1 MPLAYITQEVIIQ
14 QDHLNGSLLF
24 HNGSHLLNVHLQTTI
39 THKYTYSAVG
49 TSESCTDCCG
59 KSEAH
64 CTQPTGSYNATFLT
78 ILKVTGRHHLILTN
92 ISNQYS
98 FMIRCLTYGTDHFS
112 HTQRFTCRMQLR
124 TDHLFFLYFLVR
136 QETIQPF
143 LVSSRFQKCRNGSKG
158 FLAIAQYGNIC
169 LHILVYLSRI
179 YIEMNDFRLFGI
191 RIQLSGYTVVKAHTY
206 GDKYIALIR
215 IDIRSQ
221 VTVHPQH
228 TFI

>member
-1 MPLAYITQEVIIQ
+1 
-14 QDHLNGSLLF
+14 
-24 HNGSHLLNVHLQTTI
+24 
-39 THKYTYSAVG
+39 
-49 TSESCTDCCG
+49 
-59 KSEAH
+59 
-64 CTQPTGSYNATFLT
+64 
-78 ILKVTGRHHLILTN
+78 
-92 ISNQYS
+92 
-98 FMIRCLTYGTDHFS
+98 MIRCLTYGTDHFS

>member
-1 MPLAYITQEVIIQ
+1 MASAYI
-14 QDHLNGSLLF
+14 GSTFMPPLF
-24 HNGSHLLNVHLQTTI
+24 GL
-39 THKYTYSAVG
+39 
-49 TSESCTDCCG
+49 
-59 KSEAH
+59 
-64 CTQPTGSYNATFLT
+64 
-78 ILKVTGRHHLILTN
+78 
-92 ISNQYS
+92 
-98 FMIRCLTYGTDHFS
+98 
-112 HTQRFTCRMQLR
+112 
-124 TDHLFFLYFLVR
+124 
-136 QETIQPF
+136 
-143 LVSSRFQKCRNGSKG
+143 
-158 FLAIAQYGNIC
+158 IAQYGNIC